1 MRRLDSRDID
11 RGCAEGATRPVWWT
25 LVIVALGAAAML
37 MLLGSVSFEG
47 LDRLLPDGQPF
58 LPYFTT

>member
-1 MRRLDSRDID
+1 MLHTLPRDARNRD
-11 RGCAEGATRPVWWT
+11 EEGDGRAVFWS
-25 LVIVALGAAAML
+25 LVIAAAVAAA
-37 MLLGSVSFEG
+37 LLLLLARVGFEG